1 MGGAMEHGSIEDF
14 YRREHGRILSALIRA
29 VGDFELAEDAVQ
41 EAFASAIEQWPR
53 EGTPDNPR
61 AWIVSV
67 ARHKAIDRLRRQ
79 ARFAERS
86 DELRRLI
93 ETERE
98 GAISTE
104 RDDAVP
110 DERLSLIFTC
120 CHPALAQEAQI
131 ALALRTLCGLRTEEI
146 ARAFL
151 VPAATMAQRLVRAKR
166 KIATA
171 GIPYQTPSR
180 EHLSARMEAVM
191 AVVYLVFN
199 EGYSATA
206 GSELIRRELAGEAI
220 RLARIIVELMA
231 QEPEPHGLLALMLLH
246 DARRDARLDDKGEI
260 VLLEDQDR
268 SRWNREQIEE
278 GLKEA
283 GVAMETP
290 QPGPYAIQA
299 AIAAEHSRAARPR
312 DTDWRRI
319 ADLYGML
326 MRKQPNPVVE
336 LNYAV
341 AVAMDRGCDA
351 GLEIISRIEERGA
364 LRDYHLMWAAKADLL
379 RRLGR
384 LAEAEGCYRRALELA
399 GSEPERSFLR
409 KRLSEVSS

>member
-1 MGGAMEHGSIEDF
+1 MGGAMEHGAIEDF
-14 YRREHGRILSALIRA
+14 YRREHGRILSAVIRA

-120 CHPALAQEAQI
+120 CHPALAQ
-131 ALALRTLCGLRTEEI
+131 RTLCGLSTDEI

-151 VPAATMAQRLVRAKR
+151 VPPATMAQRLVRAR
-166 KIATA
+166 CKIAA
-171 GIPYQTPSR
+171 ARIPYQTPSR
-180 EHLSARMEAVM
+180 EHLADRMEAVM

-220 RLARIIVELMA
+220 RLGRIIVELMA
-231 QEPEPHGLLALMLLH
+231 REPEPHGLLALMLLH

-268 SRWNREQIEE
+268 SRWKREQ
-278 GLKEA
+278 
-283 GVAMETP
+283 
-290 QPGPYAIQA
+290 
-299 AIAAEHSRAARPR
+299 
-312 DTDWRRI
+312 
-319 ADLYGML
+319 
-326 MRKQPNPVVE
+326 
-336 LNYAV
+336 
-341 AVAMDRGCDA
+341 
-351 GLEIISRIEERGA
+351 
-364 LRDYHLMWAAKADLL
+364 
-379 RRLGR
+379 
-384 LAEAEGCYRRALELA
+384 
-399 GSEPERSFLR
+399 
-409 KRLSEVSS
+409 